1 MNLID
6 DGPKFTWLIS
16 FLAVV
21 RFSGYAK
28 GADWLGSPQPTVS
41 KHVARLEAWFG
52 QALLTKNRPPKLT
65 PFGRRAHA
73 MIEDYARRMCILRGT
88 VPTFQEGVVGGR
100 EENIISFLL
109 FPARVL

>member
-6 DGPKFTWLIS
+6 DGPKFSWLIS

-28 GADWLGSPQPTVS
+28 GADWLGTPQPTVS

-52 QALLTKNRPPKLT
+52 RDLLTKNRPPKLT

-73 MIEDYARRMCILRGT
+73 MLEDHAKLMCILRGS
-88 VPTFQEGVVGGR
+88 VPTFPKKGVGSR
-100 EENIISFLL
+100 EEDIISFLL
-109 FPARVL
+109 FPARVI